1 MSNLSYCPPESR
13 LEGKVA
19 IITGAASGMG
29 AACARR
35 FVAEGAKVVMTD
47 LNVDAGQKGA
57 AKLGPRAVFMRQ
69 NIAEQD
75 SWVRV
80 VAAAEDHFGPV
91 NVLFN
96 NAGVNPPGFI
106 EQSDPDI
113 WARAISVNLEGTLW
127 GIRTVV
133 PSMKK
138 VGGGSIVN
146 VSSLQGREADI
157 GLVPYVAA
165 KFGGRGLT
173 KSAAIELG
181 RYGIRVNAIFPGLVR
196 TGMTGDM
203 PEHLLGKIPLRRVG
217 TDDRAGI
224 AEDVAALV
232 TFLCSDRAGYI
243 TAAEVVIDGGKS
255 VRFPNR
261 LQDYRREV
269 MQFES
274 NAGGN

>member
-13 LEGKVA
+13 MEGKVA

-29 AACARR
+29 AACAQR
-35 FVAEGAKVVMTD
+35 FAAEGANIVMTD
-47 LNVDAGQKGA
+47 VNMAAGQEGA
-57 AKLGPRAVFMRQ
+57 AKLGPRAVFIRQ
-69 NIAEQD
+69 DIAQQD
-75 SWVRV
+75 SWARV
-80 VAAAEDHFGPV
+80 VAEAEDHFGPV

-96 NAGVNPPGFI
+96 NAGAHTPGFI
-106 EQSDPDI
+106 EQSDPDN

-133 PSMKK
+133 PSMKRA
-138 VGGGSIVN
+138 GGGSIVN

-165 KFGGRGLT
+165 KFGVRGLT

-196 TGMTGDM
+196 TGMTGAT
-203 PEHLLGKIPLRRVG
+203 PQHLLGKIPLRRAG

-243 TAAEVVIDGGKS
+243 TGAEVVIDGGKS

-261 LQDYRREV
+261 LQDYRSEV